1 MGTILDY
8 AERERHGFDERPFNA
23 VDALILSSLAYQDMP
38 DTVTDLAGV
47 QRRYGTLRSRLKL
60 IDPMHPI
67 AAWRPL
73 RRAPSPAPGSTRSP
87 SVWSATNSSRA
98 TAPRG

>member
-38 DTVTDLAGV
+38 DTVADLAGV
-47 QRRYGTLRSRLKL
+47 QRRYGTVRSRLRL
-60 IDPMHPI
+60 I
-67 AAWRPL
+67 A
-73 RRAPSPAPGSTRSP
+73 PAPP
-87 SVWSATNSSRA
+87 
-98 TAPRG
+98 